1 MATTHGTTDVLI
13 HDAHDP
19 DVNRTGQYVLVA
31 IVLAVLTAIEV
42 ATYLAPKDVQ
52 HSPFFAVALCGLMAI
67 KFVTVTLFFMHLKFD
82 KRFLT
87 VVFYSA
93 LILAVAVYLAILTVF
108 RFWWPASHMVSH

>member
-1 MATTHGTTDVLI
+1 MATTHGTTDLLV

-19 DVNRTGQYVLVA
+19 DVNRNREYVVIAAFLA
-31 IVLAVLTAIEV
+31 ILTALEV
-42 ATYLAPKDVQ
+42 STYLMPKDIQ
-52 HSPFFAVALCGLMAI
+52 HSPFFALGLCILMAI

-93 LILAVAVYLAILTVF
+93 LGLAVAVYIAVLSAF
-108 RFWWPASHMVSH
+108 RFWLPADHMVAH